1 MSELDRWSGAEWR
14 HFAAL
19 RAVAEHGTFGKA
31 AAKLGYTQ
39 SAISQQIATLE
50 RTLGSQLIERPTGA
64 RKASLT
70 PAGKLLLEHIEAVM
84 ARLSAARADLRALE
98 EDQAAS
104 LRVGICQGLGTRLPT
119 EAVRRLGKRADR
131 ALVDLVRCDCDQSLL
146 AMLKDGDLD
155 VAFTAFPVEPPFDGE
170 ELIRDRYVL
179 LAASGSPLARSGE
192 QPALAEVAGMAVIGV
207 RGSAGERLERTLRA
221 QDVELN
227 VIVRADNEA
236 TLGAMVGAG
245 LGVALVPQLSVDWAA
260 TGVVALELA
269 DEAPVRA
276 VGVAWHRERP
286 LSPLGAMWIEI
297 CKEICGP
304 NTSEN
309 LLVAV

>member
-1 MSELDRWSGAEWR
+1 VSELDRWSGAEWR

-70 PAGKLLLEHIEAVM
+70 AAGTLLLDHIEAVM
-84 ARLSAARADLRALE
+84 ARLSVARADLRALE

-104 LRVGICQGLGTRLPT
+104 LRVGICQSLGTRLPT

-131 ALVDLVRCDCDQSLL
+131 ALVDLVRCDCDRYLL
-146 AMLKDGDLD
+146 EMLKEGNLD
-155 VAFTAFPVEPPFDGE
+155 VAFTACPVEPPFEGE
-170 ELIRDRYVL
+170 ELVRDRYVL
-179 LAASGSPLARSGE
+179 LAAAGSPLARSG
-192 QPALAEVAGMAVIGV
+192 QSPTLAEVGAMSVIGL

-221 QDVELN
+221 QDIELQ
-227 VIVRADNEA
+227 VSVRTDHEA
-236 TLGAMVGAG
+236 TLGAIVAAG
-245 LGVALVPQLSVDWAA
+245 LGVALVPQLSVDADA
-260 TGVVALELA
+260 KDVVALELA
-269 DEAPVRA
+269 DDAPVRA
-276 VGVAWHRERP
+276 VGVAWHRDRP
-286 LSPLGAMWIEI
+286 LSALGAMWVEI
-297 CKEICGP
+297 CREICGP
-304 NTSEN
+304 ATREN